1 LNERV
6 DALEIYTSDECC
18 LRFIGSPAL
27 RLEVIDYGT
36 IRERDRINI
45 FDSKTD
51 DGQAG
56 VTAEEIERRIHALR
70 QLYALTFLLEADR
83 VHDIPVSE
91 RLSDIDLEQLLSK
104 DERLRLL
111 ATGLGSFWVTLGN
124 FTAAGRR
131 AVIAI
136 AGMFYVDGRRALLQ
150 HLRAQAESEELDV
163 QKKKMELEF
172 AKADKTLDLLQ
183 RIEKIKDPVLKEKVR
198 FALTQNMQTLGAK
211 GDLEVDRNRE
221 ADTAKRI
228 GPTD

>member
-1 LNERV
+1 
-6 DALEIYTSDECC
+6 
-18 LRFIGSPAL
+18 
-27 RLEVIDYGT
+27 
-36 IRERDRINI
+36 
-45 FDSKTD
+45 
-51 DGQAG
+51 
-56 VTAEEIERRIHALR
+56 
-70 QLYALTFLLEADR
+70 LYALTFLLEADR

-136 AGMFYVDGRRALLQ
+136 AGMFYEDGRRALLQ

-172 AKADKTLDLLQ
+172 AKADKT
-183 RIEKIKDPVLKEKVR
+183 PTYCSVLKKSK
-198 FALTQNMQTLGAK
+198 TQF
-211 GDLEVDRNRE
+211 
-221 ADTAKRI
+221 
-228 GPTD
+228 